1 MGIIVP
7 TGRDACVA
15 ALNTWLLDDPRGY
28 KRRFEVPIG
37 SEYAG
42 PEATGAA
49 FWANHLDNAR

>member
-1 MGIIVP
+1 
-7 TGRDACVA
+7 VA
-15 ALNTWLLDDPRGY
+15 ALNTLLLDDPRGY